1 MAAHDDVLAE
11 LGFTADDE
19 MKTSYQAAF
28 DKAGTSDN
36 GAHVIHGVW
45 KKGDV
50 VAHLERNTA
59 PEPSDDEDLQQIVT
73 HPPVF
78 VISKG
83 GERVVS
89 VMQRD
94 PEALK
99 AVLSD
104 LT

>member
-11 LGFTADDE
+11 LGFTSDDE
-19 MKTSYQAAF
+19 KKASYQEAF
-28 DKAGTSDN
+28 EKAGTSEN
-36 GAHVIHGVW
+36 GAHVVHGVW
-45 KKGDV
+45 TKGDISL
-50 VAHLERNTA
+50 HLERNTA
-59 PEPSDDEDLQQIVT
+59 PEDTGDDMTAVVT

-83 GERVVS
+83 GKRVVT

-104 LT
+104 LG